1 MVDQC
6 GAISTNLPPAL
17 SDTTDPLAR
26 IDTCFPP
33 EMKEFEP
40 GGSLAFLRRQSNS
53 RSMSPMGGE
62 WDTLRSLYDANA
74 TSSTMGSGRSAMV
87 AKAIELFS
95 RAWKLSKHDV
105 KDEYFRRAFEATDD
119 AVRRF
124 VASLPRNIN
133 HNSLFLPHSF
143 ALAAIIQLHW
153 IIAVEHNNLHPS
165 YQNCLNAATD
175 MVSIIDIIQ
184 PSDYQNLE
192 LHIGMC
198 WKLTT
203 DVLFREY
210 ERVSTLGDKDAA
222 IYYQAL
228 AKVQEATRQLSRV
241 FPVLTELWRIS
252 NS

>member
-17 SDTTDPLAR
+17 SDTADPLAR

-33 EMKEFEP
+33 EMKEFEV
-40 GGSLAFLRRQSNS
+40 GGSLSFVRRQSPHS
-53 RSMSPMGGE
+53 PSMSPTGGEWETLRSVYNAHSISSPMGG
-62 WDTLRSLYDANA
+62 
-74 TSSTMGSGRSAMV
+74 RSATV

-95 RAWKLSKHDV
+95 RAWKLSKHGEHSQGLVFFLKGKLRTNSTLDIDV
-105 KDEYFRRAFEATDD
+105 KDEYFRTSFEATDE

-124 VASLPRNIN
+124 SATLPRNMN
-133 HNSLFLPHSF
+133 HSSLFLPHSF

-184 PSDYQNLE
+184 PADYPHLE
-192 LHIGMC
+192 LHIG
-198 WKLTT
+198 
-203 DVLFREY
+203 VLCLLIF
-210 ERVSTLGDKDAA
+210 
-222 IYYQAL
+222 
-228 AKVQEATRQLSRV
+228 
-241 FPVLTELWRIS
+241 VLPDTCAYTS
-252 NS
+252 F